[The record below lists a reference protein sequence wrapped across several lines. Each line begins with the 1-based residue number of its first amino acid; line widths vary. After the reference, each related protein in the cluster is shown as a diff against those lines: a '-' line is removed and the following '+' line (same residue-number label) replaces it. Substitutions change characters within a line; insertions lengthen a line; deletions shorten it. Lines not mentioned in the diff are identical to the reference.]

1 VELGLQTIHEK
12 TALKIRRGYP
22 LSCFEQ
28 TVKELQK
35 RNIPVIVHIILGL
48 PGESTKEVLETIEYL
63 NALGIQGI
71 KLQLLHILKDT
82 DLAKELPT
90 LSLLSE
96 EEYIALLLQCIAHLS
111 PDIVIHRLTGDGP
124 KELLLAPLMEFAQK
138 TCLKP
143 DRPSVKRRA
152 DLSGH
157 GLSKEEIRRDVM
169 TSESL
174 KLYKLIILYFLS
186 KTNQDITNA
195 ILSDFI
201 LEHGY
206 TDYFSIQETLV
217 ALTEDNM
224 IKAHQTHTTSYYTI
238 TDKGHE
244 TLNYFVSQ
252 LPSDTIQEIEAYLAK
267 KPDSDCG

>member
-1 VELGLQTIHEK
+1 
-12 TALKIRRGYP
+12 
-22 LSCFEQ
+22 
-28 TVKELQK
+28 
-35 RNIPVIVHIILGL
+35 
-48 PGESTKEVLETIEYL
+48 
-63 NALGIQGI
+63 
-71 KLQLLHILKDT
+71 
-82 DLAKELPT
+82 
-90 LSLLSE
+90 
-96 EEYIALLLQCIAHLS
+96 
-111 PDIVIHRLTGDGP
+111 
-124 KELLLAPLMEFAQK
+124 
-138 TCLKP
+138 
-143 DRPSVKRRA
+143 
-152 DLSGH
+152 
-157 GLSKEEIRRDVM
+157 M

-267 KPDSDCG
+267 NRIQIVDDTSIRSDYTKISSTEYLARCTVVERGSTIVEVAINVPSEEDAIDACKRFKENSEEIYSFLFRTMATD

>member
-1 VELGLQTIHEK
+1 
-12 TALKIRRGYP
+12 
-22 LSCFEQ
+22 
-28 TVKELQK
+28 
-35 RNIPVIVHIILGL
+35 
-48 PGESTKEVLETIEYL
+48 
-63 NALGIQGI
+63 
-71 KLQLLHILKDT
+71 
-82 DLAKELPT
+82 
-90 LSLLSE
+90 
-96 EEYIALLLQCIAHLS
+96 
-111 PDIVIHRLTGDGP
+111 
-124 KELLLAPLMEFAQK
+124 
-138 TCLKP
+138 
-143 DRPSVKRRA
+143 
-152 DLSGH
+152 
-157 GLSKEEIRRDVM
+157 M